1 MSLRSRFVFLNSFQ
15 LKCIAMLTMLIDH
28 IGAICFP
35 QIIWLRSIGRLSFPI
50 FCFLIVEGFFYTR
63 DIRCYMARLGL
74 FALLSEIPYDLAF
87 YHTIWNPQK
96 QNVFF
101 SLFIGICILWVI
113 GRKDE
118 WGYRIIEVLLA
129 MWFAEIMH
137 VDYGFRGI
145 LLIVW
150 FYIMREKRW
159 LKYAGAAAWN
169 FIRGQT
175 IQGYGALSVFPI
187 ALYNGKRGPNI
198 KYFFY
203 MFYPVHLLVL
213 YLIHSRIL

>member
-1 MSLRSRFVFLNSFQ
+1 
-15 LKCIAMLTMLIDH
+15 
-28 IGAICFP
+28 
-35 QIIWLRSIGRLSFPI
+35 
-50 FCFLIVEGFFYTR
+50 
-63 DIRCYMARLGL
+63 
-74 FALLSEIPYDLAF
+74 
-87 YHTIWNPQK
+87 
-96 QNVFF
+96 
-101 SLFIGICILWVI
+101 
-113 GRKDE
+113 
-118 WGYRIIEVLLA
+118 

-169 FIRGQT
+169 FIRGLT